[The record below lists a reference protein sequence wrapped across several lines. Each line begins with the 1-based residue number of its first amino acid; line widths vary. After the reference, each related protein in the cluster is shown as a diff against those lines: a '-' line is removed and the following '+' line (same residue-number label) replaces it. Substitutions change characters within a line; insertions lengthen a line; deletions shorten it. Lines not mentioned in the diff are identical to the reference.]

1 MRNALLDILTTL
13 ASSPAQ
19 LQHRLSLKRVK
30 CNKLTQDQRSWGNQ
44 VRLARSC
51 ELSKPT
57 ARQESIDRQFK
68 DDTRRASRQSRL
80 EGLSHFTSSRE

>member
-1 MRNALLDILTTL
+1 MRNALLHILTTL
-13 ASSPAQ
+13 ACSPAQ

-51 ELSKPT
+51 ELSKPHGT
-57 ARQESIDRQFK
+57 ARASTASSK
-68 DDTRRASRQSRL
+68 DETRRASRQSRL
-80 EGLSHFTSSRE
+80 EGLSHFASSRE